1 MSKNNG
7 NLANEG
13 KVHKKKRKQV
23 NVYDMLFN
31 SRRKRKTRFSI
42 ENVGLAKTNSMQH
55 SNNNSDSSSFKHIH
69 NNNNNNSN
77 NNGASNKI
85 FKRNS
90 NDISHHKEN
99 MENQLQVVLYN
110 SNNNQ
115 TSTENTI
122 SSCPTA
128 RTRVALTREKP

>member
-7 NLANEG
+7 NLANEK

-55 SNNNSDSSSFKHIH
+55 SNNNSDSSSFKHIIIIIIIIVIIMARVIKY
-69 NNNNNNSN
+69 SN
-77 NNGASNKI
+77 EIPTIFLIIKKI
-85 FKRNS
+85 WKINY
-90 NDISHHKEN
+90 K
-99 MENQLQVVLYN
+99 
-110 SNNNQ
+110 
-115 TSTENTI
+115 
-122 SSCPTA
+122 
-128 RTRVALTREKP
+128 

>member
-31 SRRKRKTRFSI
+31 ARRKRKTRFSI

-69 NNNNNNSN
+69 NNNVAPRRPEEGRTKDG
-77 NNGASNKI
+77 GADS
-85 FKRNS
+85 
-90 NDISHHKEN
+90 
-99 MENQLQVVLYN
+99 
-110 SNNNQ
+110 
-115 TSTENTI
+115 
-122 SSCPTA
+122 
-128 RTRVALTREKP
+128 